1 MATIV
6 IKRATCL
13 HTEGSTLG
21 SERVILLALMAL
33 GVAARNSLI
42 VTSAGVVLI
51 MQVMRLHRYL
61 PVLERRG
68 LEVGL
73 IFLLM
78 AVLVPFAT
86 GEVGLREIK
95 QSFTSWTGLAA
106 ILGGLMAAVL
116 SGYGVTLL
124 QVRPEVI
131 VGMVVGTIIGVV
143 LFKGI
148 PVGPL
153 AAAGF
158 TAVLLGILRWT

>member
-1 MATIV
+1 MTSARI
-6 IKRATCL
+6 
-13 HTEGSTLG
+13 
-21 SERVILLALMAL
+21 ILLSLVAL

-51 MQVMRLHRYL
+51 LHTLRLDRFL
-61 PVLERRG
+61 PILERRG
-68 LEVGL
+68 LEAGL
-73 IFLLM
+73 ILLLM

-86 GEVGLREIK
+86 GEVGWAEIRH
-95 QSFTSWTGLAA
+95 SFTSVTGLAA
-106 ILGGLMAAVL
+106 VVGGIIAAVL

-131 VGMVVGTIIGVV
+131 VGMVVGTIIGVM

-158 TAVLLGILRWT
+158 TAILLSLLRWI

>member
-1 MATIV
+1 M
-6 IKRATCL
+6 
-13 HTEGSTLG
+13 G

-42 VTSAGVVLI
+42 VTSAGAVLI
-51 MQVMRLHRYL
+51 MQVLRLNRL
-61 PVLERRG
+61 FPLVERRG
-68 LEVGL
+68 LEAGL

-86 GEVGLREIK
+86 GEVGWSEIR
-95 QSFTSWTGLAA
+95 QSFTSWSGLAA
-106 ILGGLMAAVL
+106 IAGGVMAAVL

-124 QVRPEVI
+124 QVKPEVI
-131 VGMVVGTIIGVV
+131 VGMVVGTILGVV
-143 LFKGI
+143 VFKGI

-158 TAVLLGILRWT
+158 TAVLLALLRWG

>member
-1 MATIV
+1 MQ
-6 IKRATCL
+6 
-13 HTEGSTLG
+13 
-21 SERVILLALMAL
+21 SERVILLTLMAL

-51 MQVMRLHRYL
+51 LQVLRLNRL
-61 PVLERRG
+61 FPLLERRG
-68 LEVGL
+68 LEAGL

-86 GEVGLREIK
+86 GEVGWKEIK
-95 QSFTSWTGLAA
+95 QSFTSWSGIAA
-106 ILGGLMAAVL
+106 IAGGVIAAVL

-124 QVRPEVI
+124 QVKPEVI

-158 TAVLLGILRWT
+158 TAVLLAILRGA

>member
-1 MATIV
+1 M
-6 IKRATCL
+6 
-13 HTEGSTLG
+13 G
-21 SERVILLALMAL
+21 SERVILLTLMAL

-42 VTSAGVVLI
+42 VTAAGVVLI
-51 MQVMRLHRYL
+51 LQVLRLDRVF
-61 PVLERRG
+61 PILERRG
-68 LEVGL
+68 LEAGL

-86 GEVGLREIK
+86 GEVGWKEIRE
-95 QSFTSWTGLAA
+95 SFTSFNGLAA
-106 ILGGLMAAVL
+106 IAGGVIAAVL

-124 QVRPEVI
+124 QVKPEVI

-143 LFKGI
+143 VFKGI

-158 TAVLLGILRWT
+158 TAVLLALMRWT

>member
-1 MATIV
+1 M
-6 IKRATCL
+6 
-13 HTEGSTLG
+13 G
-21 SERVILLALMAL
+21 SERVILLTLMAL
-33 GVAARNSLI
+33 GVVARNALI

-51 MQVMRLHRYL
+51 LQVLRLDRL
-61 PVLERRG
+61 FPILEKRG
-68 LEVGL
+68 LEAGL

-86 GEVGLREIK
+86 GDVGWKDIRT
-95 QSFTSWTGLAA
+95 SFTSWSGLAA
-106 ILGGLMAAVL
+106 IAGGVLAAVL
-116 SGYGVTLL
+116 SGYGVRLL

-131 VGMVVGTIIGVV
+131 VGMVVGTILGVV

-158 TAVLLGILRWT
+158 TAVLLAMLRAM

>member
-1 MATIV
+1 M
-6 IKRATCL
+6 
-13 HTEGSTLG
+13 S
-21 SERVILLALMAL
+21 SERVILLTLMAL

-42 VTSAGVVLI
+42 VTSAGIVLI
-51 MQVMRLHRYL
+51 MHALRLDRFFPL
-61 PVLERRG
+61 LEKRG
-68 LEVGL
+68 LEAGL

-86 GEVGLREIK
+86 GEVGWTEIRL
-95 QSFTSWTGLAA
+95 SFTSWSGLAA
-106 ILGGLMAAVL
+106 ILGGVIAAVL

-131 VGMVVGTIIGVV
+131 VGMVVGTILGVV

-158 TAVLLGILRWT
+158 TAILLAILRWT

>member
-1 MATIV
+1 MP
-6 IKRATCL
+6 
-13 HTEGSTLG
+13 GD
-21 SERVILLALMAL
+21 RVILLSLMAL

-42 VTSAGVVLI
+42 VTAAGLVLI
-51 MQVMRLHRYL
+51 LRVLNLDRFL
-61 PVLERRG
+61 PILERRG
-68 LEVGL
+68 LEAGL

-86 GEVGLREIK
+86 GEVGWPEIRR
-95 QSFTSWTGLAA
+95 SFTSWSGLAA
-106 ILGGLMAAVL
+106 ILGGLIAAVI

-124 QVRPEVI
+124 KVKPEVI
-131 VGMVVGTIIGVV
+131 VGMVVGTILGVV

-158 TAVLLGILRWT
+158 TAILLALVRWH